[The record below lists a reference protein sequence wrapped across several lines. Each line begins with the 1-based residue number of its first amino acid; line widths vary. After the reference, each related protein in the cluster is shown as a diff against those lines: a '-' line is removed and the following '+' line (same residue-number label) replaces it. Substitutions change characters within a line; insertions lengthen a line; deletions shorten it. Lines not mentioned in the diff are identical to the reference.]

1 MTRLQGAGFALA
13 IGWALAAASSPL
25 AALELVVPVDCE
37 LGKNCFVQQ
46 YMDHDPSP
54 EARDY
59 ACGSAA
65 YDGHDGTDFR
75 LRTLAEVEQGVAV
88 LAAASGTVAAGR
100 DGMPDRLAKTPED
113 RRAVEDTE
121 CGNGVLIDHGDGWQ
135 TQYCHMKQGSLAIDA
150 GEAVEAG
157 QKIGEIGYS
166 GAAAFPHLHLTVRLD
181 GEPVDPFIGP
191 EGEPEACGETAE
203 PLWTAAALAKL
214 EYRPSQVLDLGFADG
229 PVELE
234 DVEAGTLDDAKPD
247 RESPAIVAWGWA
259 INLEDGDEVAVTLSG
274 PEGELA
280 RNAITLDRNRAQ
292 HMLFAGKKRPDA
304 GWPAGRY
311 TAAFTVLRDG
321 VTVIG
326 EERSLSVE

>member
-1 MTRLQGAGFALA
+1 LVLA
-13 IGWALAAASSPL
+13 SWCALAAGSTPL

-37 LGKNCFVQQ
+37 LGESCFIQQ

-75 LRTLAEVEQGVAV
+75 LRSVAEVEQGVAV
-88 LAAASGTVAAGR
+88 LAAAAGTVAAGR

-121 CGNGVLIDHGDGWQ
+121 CGNGVLIDHGDGWE
-135 TQYCHMKQGSLAIDA
+135 TQYCHLKQGSLAIDA

-181 GEPVDPFIGP
+181 GEPVDPFVGP
-191 EGEPEACGETAE
+191 EGEPEACGDGAE
-203 PLWTAAALAKL
+203 PLWTAAALGDL
-214 EYRPSQVLDLGFADG
+214 EYRPSQVLDMGLADG

-234 DVEAGTLDDAKPD
+234 DVEAGTVVDAEPD
-247 RESPAIVAWGWA
+247 RASPAIVAWGWA
-259 INLEDGDEVAVTLSG
+259 INLRAGDEVAVTLTG

-280 RNAITLDRNRAQ
+280 RNAITLDRNKAQ
-292 HMLFAGKKRPDA
+292 HMLFAGRKRPDA

-311 TAAFTVLRDG
+311 TAAFSVLRDG
-321 VTVIG
+321 
-326 EERSLSVE
+326 ESVVGNELVLVLE

>member
-1 MTRLQGAGFALA
+1 M
-13 IGWALAAASSPL
+13 PL

-37 LGKNCFVQQ
+37 VGESCFIQQ

-65 YDGHDGTDFR
+65 YDGHDGTDLR
-75 LRTLAEVEQGVAV
+75 LRTVAEVDQGVAV

-121 CGNGVLIDHGDGWQ
+121 CGNGILIDHGGGWQ
-135 TQYCHMKQGSLAIDA
+135 TQYCHLKQGSLAIDA

-166 GAAAFPHLHLTVRLD
+166 GAAAFPHLHLTVRLS
-181 GEPVDPFIGP
+181 GEPVDPFVGP
-191 EGEPEACGETAE
+191 EVEPEACGDDAE

-214 EYRPSQVLDLGFADG
+214 EYRPSQVLDMGFADG
-229 PVELE
+229 PVELK
-234 DVEAGTLDDAKPD
+234 DVEAGTMDEAEPV
-247 RESPAIVAWGWA
+247 RGSPAIVAWGWA
-259 INLEDGDEVAVTLSG
+259 INLEAGDEVGVTLTG

-280 RNAITLDRNRAQ
+280 QNAITLDRNKAQ
-292 HMLFAGKKRPDA
+292 YMLFAGKKRPDA

-311 TAAFTVLRDG
+311 TAGLTVSRQG
-321 VTVIG
+321 ETVISD
-326 EERSLSVE
+326 ERVLMVE